1 MLPPSFNRSDTA
13 SFSTHQSFN
22 SNIPYY
28 ISHSAP
34 SSIFAMSRESS
45 SQGVAGGK
53 NDTRSS
59 LHENN
64 NEDPDNDTIEERSEP
79 NSPARSNEHQ
89 PTPPS
94 DDEDNDDYP
103 SSEHDDSDGLSDDSH
118 DSQEPLQRDFLERI
132 LRPVKHY
139 FFQRLMVYIA
149 NDRSLGVPLST
160 TSLFGCTSAVK
171 SELPEPLTS
180 IPLIPKRSVSQDCE
194 DYKTLATAPKE
205 TPASA
210 DPGRSSCRASGK
222 RPYTPTNG
230 GQCHASGTSSLKRK
244 IGGASSS
251 DGSKDGNESDDEGE
265 QRGGPKQR
273 RSPSPHRSPK
283 GRRIACPY
291 FKRNPRSPP
300 KAHAC
305 FQNGFKDITKMK

>member
-1 MLPPSFNRSDTA
+1 MPPPSVNRSDTA
-13 SFSTHQSFN
+13 SFSIYQSFN
-22 SNIPYY
+22 PKS
-28 ISHSAP
+28 ISHSPP

-53 NDTRSS
+53 NDARSF

-64 NEDPDNDTIEERSEP
+64 NEDPDNDTIDEQSESD
-79 NSPARSNEHQ
+79 SPPRSNEHQ

-94 DDEDNDDYP
+94 GDEGNDDYP
-103 SSEHDDSDGLSDDSH
+103 SSEHEDSDGLSDDSH
-118 DSQEPLQRDFLERI
+118 DSQDPLQRDFLEKI
-132 LRPVKHY
+132 LRPVKQY

-149 NDRSLGVPLST
+149 NDRSLGIPLST

-194 DYKTLATAPKE
+194 DYKTLATAPTE

-210 DPGRSSCRASGK
+210 DPGRSSGRASGK
-222 RPYTPTNG
+222 RPYAPTNG
-230 GQCHASGTSSLKRK
+230 GPCRASGTSSLKRK
-244 IGGASSS
+244 IGGASPS

-273 RSPSPHRSPK
+273 RSPSPHHSPK